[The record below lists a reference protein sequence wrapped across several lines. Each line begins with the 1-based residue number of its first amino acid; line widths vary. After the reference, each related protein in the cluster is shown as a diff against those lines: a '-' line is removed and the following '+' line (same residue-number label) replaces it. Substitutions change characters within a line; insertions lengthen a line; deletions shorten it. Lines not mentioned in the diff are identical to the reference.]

1 MAAYGCFFL
10 HCWHSW
16 EASLKANGALL
27 QECLEAEFYS
37 YAVYGHGLSDTLLG
51 GGPGSVGGQQA
62 TFLLES
68 TRQYATEIANDE
80 INHVADLRTV
90 LGAAACALTD
100 STPSEIISDIGKL
113 HRNTDDLLAGVH

>member
-1 MAAYGCFFL
+1 MSEGTYSRSSCTARFL
-10 HCWHSW
+10 ETFS
-16 EASLKANGALL
+16 ESTGSLP

-51 GGPGSVGGQQA
+51 GGPGSVGGQKA

-80 INHVADLRTV
+80 INHVADLRKL
-90 LGAAACALTD
+90 LGAAACAFHGQHA
-100 STPSEIISDIGKL
+100 PSVVYLNHGK
-113 HRNTDDLLAGVH
+113 